1 MKWIRKMTKLYI
13 GKIVNT
19 HGIKGELRIKDN
31 LTTKQKAEIFKMGSN
46 LIIDEKLYK
55 ITSYRVHK
63 DYDMV
68 TFESFNNINE
78 VLFLKGK
85 RVYKTKEEINL
96 NNEDILDSELLTY
109 KVKTTDNLEGKIL
122 DIEETG
128 NNYKIIRLLINNSEV
143 LIPYHKNFVKV
154 DSNKKEVIVKLL

>member
-1 MKWIRKMTKLYI
+1 MNKLYI

-31 LTTKQKAEIFKMGSN
+31 LTTKQRDEIFKIGSN
-46 LIIDEKLYK
+46 LIIEDKSYK

-63 DYDMV
+63 EYDMV
-68 TFESFNNINE
+68 TFDGFNNINE

-85 RVYKTKEEINL
+85 KVYKSKNEINL
-96 NNEDILDSELLTY
+96 NNEDILDSELITY
-109 KVKTTDNLEGKIL
+109 KVKTTDNIEGKIL

-128 NNYKIIRLLINNSEV
+128 NNYKILRLQINNREV
-143 LIPYHKNFVKV
+143 LVPYHKDFVKIN
-154 DSNKKEVIVKLL
+154 SNKKEVIVKLL

>member
-1 MKWIRKMTKLYI
+1 MTKLYI

-128 NNYKIIRLLINNSEV
+128 NNYKIL
-143 LIPYHKNFVKV
+143 
-154 DSNKKEVIVKLL
+154 

>member
-1 MKWIRKMTKLYI
+1 MTKIYV

-31 LTTKQKAEIFKMGSN
+31 LTTKQRDEIFKIGSN
-46 LIIDEKLYK
+46 LIIDDKAYK

-68 TFESFNNINE
+68 TFLGFTNINE

-85 RVYKTKEEINL
+85 SVYKSKDEINL
-96 NNEDILDSELLTY
+96 KDEDILDSELITY
-109 KVKTTDNLEGKIL
+109 KVITTDEKVGKIL

-128 NNYKIIRLLINNSEV
+128 NNYKILRLLINKKQV
-143 LIPYHKNFVKV
+143 LVPYHKDFVKI

>member
-1 MKWIRKMTKLYI
+1 MNKLYI

-31 LTTKQKAEIFKMGSN
+31 LTTKQREEIFKIGSN
-46 LIIDEKLYK
+46 LIIDDKSYK

-68 TFESFNNINE
+68 TFEGLNNINE

-85 RVYKTKEEINL
+85 KVYKSKNEINL
-96 NNEDILDSELLTY
+96 NNEDVLDSELMTY
-109 KVKTTDNLEGKIL
+109 KVKTTDNIDGKIL
-122 DIEETG
+122 AIEETG
-128 NNYKIIRLLINNSEV
+128 NDYKILRLLIDNREILV
-143 LIPYHKNFVKV
+143 PYHKDFVKI
-154 DSNKKEVIVKLL
+154 DSNKKEILVKIP

>member
-1 MKWIRKMTKLYI
+1 MTKLYI

-31 LTTKQKAEIFKMGSN
+31 LTTNQRNEIFKIGSN
-46 LIIDEKLYK
+46 LIIDDKAYK

-68 TFESFNNINE
+68 TFDGFTNINE

-85 RVYKTKEEINL
+85 KVYKSKDEINL
-96 NNEDILDSELLTY
+96 HNGDILDSELVTY
-109 KVKTTDNLEGKIL
+109 KVKTTDEKEGKIL

-128 NNYKIIRLLINNSEV
+128 NNYKILRLLIDNNEV
-143 LIPYHKNFVKV
+143 LVPYHKDFVKI

>member
-1 MKWIRKMTKLYI
+1 MTKLYI

-31 LTTKQKAEIFKMGSN
+31 LTIKQKEEIFKIGSN
-46 LIIDEKLYK
+46 LIIDDKAYK

-68 TFESFNNINE
+68 TFDGFNNINE

-85 RVYKTKEEINL
+85 KVYKSKDEINL
-96 NNEDILDSELLTY
+96 HNGDILDSELVTY
-109 KVKTTDNLEGKIL
+109 KVKTTDEKEGSIL
-122 DIEETG
+122 DVEETG
-128 NNYKIIRLLINNSEV
+128 NNYKILRLLINNREKLV
-143 LIPYHKNFVKV
+143 PYHKDFVKI

>member
-1 MKWIRKMTKLYI
+1 MTKLYI

-31 LTTKQKAEIFKMGSN
+31 LTTNQRNEIFKIGSN
-46 LIIDEKLYK
+46 LIIDEKAYK

-68 TFESFNNINE
+68 TFEGFTNINE

-85 RVYKTKEEINL
+85 KVYKSKDEINL
-96 NNEDILDSELLTY
+96 HNGDILDSELVTY
-109 KVKTTDNLEGKIL
+109 KVKTDGGEEGIIKT
-122 DIEETG
+122 IEKTG
-128 NNYKIIRLLINNSEV
+128 VNYKIIRLEINNKEILV
-143 LIPYHKNFVKV
+143 PYHKDFIINI
-154 DSNKKEVIVKLL
+154 DHNKKELVIRLP

>member
-1 MKWIRKMTKLYI
+1 MNKLYI

-19 HGIKGELRIKDN
+19 HGIKGELRIRDN
-31 LTTKQKAEIFKMGSN
+31 LTTKQRNEIFKIGSN
-46 LIIDEKLYK
+46 LIIDDKSYE

-68 TFESFNNINE
+68 TFLGFTNINE

-85 RVYKTKEEINL
+85 KVYKSKNEINL
-96 NNEDILDSELLTY
+96 NNEDILDSELITY
-109 KVKTTDNLEGKIL
+109 KVKTTDNIEGKIL
-122 DIEETG
+122 DIEVTG
-128 NNYKIIRLLINNSEV
+128 NNYKIIRLLIDEMQV
-143 LIPYHKNFVKV
+143 LVPYHKDFVKI